1 MLKRALSV
9 ALIAVPIFLAVQV
22 QAADAP
28 AAGPEKGACKEDL
41 KKFCADVKSGDGR
54 IARCL
59 KKHEKDLSPACQE
72 ARTAAREKVKARAKE
87 IHAACEG
94 DARKLCADV
103 QPGGGR
109 IHACLKKNHEQV
121 SEGCRATLPKQ
132 RRPAAPKPA
141 EG

>member
-9 ALIAVPIFLAVQV
+9 VFLVVPFSLAVQV

-28 AAGPEKGACKEDL
+28 AAAGPDRNACKEDV
-41 KKFCADVKSGDGR
+41 KKYCPNVQPGQGR

-59 KKHEKDLSPACQE
+59 KGHEKELSQACQD
-72 ARTAAREKVKARAKE
+72 ARTAAREKAKE
-87 IHAACEG
+87 HAKQKRDACAD
-94 DARKLCADV
+94 DAKKFCADV

-109 IHACLKKNHEQV
+109 IHGCLKKNREQLT
-121 SEGCRATLPKQ
+121 EGCRATFQK

>member
-9 ALIAVPIFLAVQV
+9 VFLVTPMFLAVQV

-41 KKFCADVKSGDGR
+41 KKFCANMQSGGGR
-54 IARCL
+54 LARCL
-59 KKHEKDLSPACQE
+59 KEHEKDLSPACQE
-72 ARTAAREKVKARAKE
+72 ARKAAREKAKE
-87 IHAACEG
+87 RVKQRHDACEG
-94 DARKLCADV
+94 DVKKLCADV

-109 IHACLKKNHEQV
+109 IHACLKKNREQV
-121 SEGCRATLPKQ
+121 SEGCRATFPKAGK
-132 RRPAAPKPA
+132 AAPKPA